1 LGPTVA
7 NGALRTWLDLQL
19 APPSRDLTRRRHE
32 QERLMRRYGFIEG
45 KNLTIYCE
53 NFARQIDLLGRDW

>member
-1 LGPTVA
+1 M
-7 NGALRTWLDLQL
+7 
-19 APPSRDLTRRRHE
+19 SKLTRRRHE

-45 KNLTIYCE
+45 KNLTIYCG